1 LINQKLPSKGGCF
14 FKAVNWTLLVFFG
27 GYLVLILIGAVLGFS
42 DFRKRADAIVLLSGG
57 GVMRNEEAARLFN
70 KGAADTIVLTQ
81 TLGQGATATIV
92 ETRQQ
97 LVDEGV
103 PSYKIQTATGTATS
117 TFDEARQVAELAER
131 SGFGSVLVVTD
142 PYHTLRARIL
152 FTLELR
158 SIGVSVRAASASE
171 HWYNPLTW
179 MFTRSGWRATITEI
193 VKIGGI
199 LIGVRGG

>member
-1 LINQKLPSKGGCF
+1 MTIQKAPVKGGCF
-14 FKAVNWTLLVFFG
+14 VKTINWTLLTFFG
-27 GYLVLILIGAVLGFS
+27 GYLVLILIGAALGFS

-57 GVMRNEEAARLFN
+57 GTMRNEEAARLFN
-70 KGAADTIVLTQ
+70 SGAADTIVLTQ
-81 TLGQGATATIV
+81 TMGEGAAATIV

-97 LVDEGV
+97 LVNGGV
-103 PSYKIQTATGTATS
+103 PSYNIQTATGTATS
-117 TFDEARQVAELAER
+117 TFDEARQVAELSKQA
-131 SGFGSVLVVTD
+131 GFGSVLVVTD
-142 PYHTLRARIL
+142 PFHTLRARIL

-158 SIGVSVRAASASE
+158 SIGVKVRVASASE

-199 LIGVRGG
+199 LVGVRGG